1 MLRKSFGVFVAAVA
15 FAMAVESRA
24 DDMPFAVVAAGDG
37 FTNCLSRA
45 DARWTDGTVTVAID
59 GDGRVSVRSP
69 GKGLSSV
76 TLNWTRQWPR
86 GAKFLNDA
94 WERSYGELEW
104 QSLSEGDV
112 FSPWYFLAAADGK
125 TSGVGGGATL
135 KDGAL
140 SLDMA
145 PIGVAIVK
153 LER

>member
-15 FAMAVESRA
+15 FATAVESRA

-59 GDGRVSVRSP
+59 G
-69 GKGLSSV
+69 
-76 TLNWTRQWPR
+76 
-86 GAKFLNDA
+86 
-94 WERSYGELEW
+94 
-104 QSLSEGDV
+104 
-112 FSPWYFLAAADGK
+112 
-125 TSGVGGGATL
+125 GATL